1 MTSIARGAVAGAVGS
16 WAGVLGWWWMPVVT
30 AVCVLFRPASVG
42 TTARWVF
49 ALGFVAGSILGVV
62 DGRPPEPLPAGSVQF
77 EGRVAVEFDDRWG
90 WSGMVATDSGMV
102 LVRGDGPPPTD
113 RIAITGRSDGEPRHV
128 LGRWVTAS
136 VDAAEMAPARS
147 SPAIHDRMAL
157 ALRSRILSEIRPDRG
172 DARGLLVGFLIGDI
186 SGVSPIVSDDM
197 RRAGLSHLVAVSGSN
212 VALFLVGLIL
222 VTAPLAI
229 HPVGRLAVLLNGV
242 LVFGALTRWE
252 PSVIRAS
259 AMAAVVGVG
268 RFVGIP
274 LEPVTALAAVAGGSV
289 LVDPSLA
296 RSVGF
301 QLSVLATAGLIVGAR
316 MWPAAG
322 RLSSLLSATVA
333 AQIAV
338 APLLLAVFG
347 TLPLLSPLANL
358 VAIPLVTAAT
368 AISGVGAT
376 LGASW
381 MISVAELIASAVM
394 IVARLAAP
402 WPQLGIG
409 GFATVVALAA
419 LGWKAPRI
427 RPALAVG
434 CAVVIAAT
442 MVAPADTPSTGIVFL
457 DVGQGDAAV
466 VRLSGFT
473 VLVDGGPDPVR
484 LAARLDRYGIRTV
497 DLAVV
502 THVHEDHVA
511 GVAGVLGRVP
521 IGRIWA
527 AFEPHVTPASAELVS
542 RAGELGIPMERPSV
556 SDRVRVGSD
565 SIEVVGPRRRYAGPN
580 DQSIVLVVEMS
591 GTRILL
597 AGDIETVA
605 QAEVSV
611 PDVDVL
617 KVPHQGAGTSEPGW
631 LTSHAGNLS
640 VVSVGA
646 NDFGHP
652 VDWVIDSLTM
662 AGSTVLRT
670 DEAGDIVFD
679 FDGDSPE
686 VRTSG

>member
-1 MTSIARGAVAGAVGS
+1 MTSIARGAVAAATGAWV
-16 WAGVLGWWWMPVVT
+16 GVLGWWWVPVV
-30 AVCVLFRPASVG
+30 AGVWVLFRPASLG
-42 TTARWVF
+42 RAGRWVF
-49 ALGFVAGSILGVV
+49 GLAFVVGLILGVL
-62 DGRPPEPLPAGSVQF
+62 DGRPPDPLPSGPIEI
-77 EGRVAVEFDDRWG
+77 EGRVSVEFDDRWG
-90 WSGMVATDSGMV
+90 WSGLVETEAGTV
-102 LVRGDGPPPTD
+102 LVRSSEAPLTD
-113 RIAITGRSDGEPRHV
+113 RIAITGRSDGEPRRV
-128 LGRWVTAS
+128 LGGWVTAS
-136 VDAAEMAPARS
+136 VEADDLAPAGS
-147 SPAIHDRMAL
+147 SGAHDRL
-157 ALRSRILSEIRPDRG
+157 ADVLRSRIVSEIRPDRG

-186 SGVSPIVSDDM
+186 SGVSPIVSDEM

-212 VALFLVGLIL
+212 VALFLVGLIV

-229 HPVGRLAVLLNGV
+229 HPVGRLVVILNGV

-252 PSVIRAS
+252 PSVVRAS
-259 AMAAVVGVG
+259 VMAAVVGVG

-274 LEPVTALAAVAGGSV
+274 LEPITALAAVAGGSV
-289 LVDPSLA
+289 LVEPSLA

-316 MWPAAG
+316 MWPATG
-322 RLSSLLSATVA
+322 RLSSLLTATIA

-347 TLPLLSPLANL
+347 TVPLLSPLANL

-368 AISGVGAT
+368 AISGVGAA
-376 LGASW
+376 LGVGW
-381 MISVAELIASAVM
+381 MISLAELLATGFM
-394 IVARLAAP
+394 ILARLAAP
-402 WPQLGIG
+402 WPQLGVVE
-409 GFATVVALAA
+409 FAAVAALVA
-419 LGWKAPRI
+419 LGWKTPKV
-427 RPALAVG
+427 RPVLALGGAG
-434 CAVVIAAT
+434 LIAASLL
-442 MVAPADTPSTGIVFL
+442 APTDTPATGVIFL
-457 DVGQGDAAV
+457 DVGQGDAAI
-466 VRLSGFT
+466 VRLSEFT

-484 LAARLDRYGIRTV
+484 LAARLEHHGIRTI

-502 THVHEDHVA
+502 THVHEDHAA

-527 AFEPHVTPASAELVS
+527 AFEPHVTPASAELAS
-542 RAGELGIPMERPSV
+542 RARELGIPMRHPAI
-556 SDRVRVGSD
+556 SDRIQVGSD

-580 DQSIVLVVEMS
+580 DQSIVLVVEVR

-605 QAEVSV
+605 QAELTV

-631 LTSHAGNLS
+631 LASHAGTVS

-652 VDWVIDSLTM
+652 VEWVIDSLSA

-670 DEAGDIVFD
+670 DETGDISFD
-679 FDGDSPE
+679 FDGGLPE
-686 VRTSG
+686 VRTSR